1 MCERGSAD
9 NRQSTLSRPSR
20 CPPAPLH
27 LDHAHSNP
35 GTRHSR
41 PCTMFCDGSSP
52 LLDEALLNDQLLFE
66 YSPAESLIN
75 FELPSLD
82 SDGDWQ
88 LSDLDLNCDSFV
100 NSVSDL
106 NKDASNS
113 CNILDGSVFDF
124 AELDKSIIDE
134 YLLEALSSDLSND
147 SPHSPQSGTDSSL
160 SNESICALETH
171 DYVTVNKTWP
181 SNTRVYEKTDVK
193 VRSFGEPKFCQEL
206 GAFRCPVEDC
216 SKLYAKASHVRA
228 HLRRHSGE
236 KPYRCTWGG
245 CSWRFARSDELAR
258 HRRSHSGDKPYRC
271 GECGKRFARSDHLA
285 KHGRVHAR
293 RAAAA
298 AAAAASRKAASAP
311 LGHRRS
317 TRGML
322 LL

>member
-1 MCERGSAD
+1 
-9 NRQSTLSRPSR
+9 
-20 CPPAPLH
+20 
-27 LDHAHSNP
+27 
-35 GTRHSR
+35 
-41 PCTMFCDGSSP
+41 MFCDGSGP
-52 LLDEALLNDQLLFE
+52 LLEEALLSDQLLFE

-100 NSVSDL
+100 NSASDI
-106 NKDASNS
+106 NKEAA
-113 CNILDGSVFDF
+113 NILDGSVFDF
-124 AELDKSIIDE
+124 ADLDKSIIDE
-134 YLLEALSSDLSND
+134 YLLEALNSDLSND
-147 SPHSPQSGTDSSL
+147 SPQSPQSGTDSSF
-160 SNESICALETH
+160 SSESLCALETH
-171 DYVTVNKTWP
+171 DYVAVEKTWP
-181 SNTRVYEKTDVK
+181 KTRVYEKTDVK
-193 VRSFGEPKFCQEL
+193 IRSFGEPKFCPEF

-216 SKLYAKASHVRA
+216 GKLYAKASHVRA

-271 GECGKRFARSDHLA
+271 LECGKRFARSDHLA

-298 AAAAASRKAASAP
+298 AAAARRAAAAP
-311 LGHRRS
+311 HAHRRS
-317 TRGML
+317 TRGIL
-322 LL
+322 LV

>member
-1 MCERGSAD
+1 MY
-9 NRQSTLSRPSR
+9 
-20 CPPAPLH
+20 
-27 LDHAHSNP
+27 
-35 GTRHSR
+35 
-41 PCTMFCDGSSP
+41 CDGSGP
-52 LLDEALLNDQLLFE
+52 LLEDALLNDQLLFE

-75 FELPSLD
+75 FELPPLD

-100 NSVSDL
+100 NGVSDL
-106 NKDASNS
+106 NKIDY
-113 CNILDGSVFDF
+113 NILDGPSAFDF
-124 AELDKSIIDE
+124 ADLDKSIIDE

-147 SPHSPQSGTDSSL
+147 SPHSPQSSADSSF
-160 SNESICALETH
+160 SAESVCALETH
-171 DYVTVNKTWP
+171 DYAAADKNWPNKT
-181 SNTRVYEKTDVK
+181 RRYEKTDVK
-193 VRSFGEPKFCQEL
+193 VRSYGEPKFCPEL

-216 SKLYAKASHVRA
+216 GKPYAKASHLRA

-271 GECGKRFARSDHLA
+271 SDCGKRFARSDHLR

-298 AAAAASRKAASAP
+298 AAAARRAAAAP
-311 LGHRRS
+311 HAHRRS
-317 TRGML
+317 TRGIML
-322 LL
+322 L